1 MKTVFSEQQ
10 LDHRPTFELSDGAMA
25 PAVELPARAEFVRD
39 RIVETGLGEILAPDA
54 FGRAPLERVHSGAYL
69 DFMDGFRDRCDAEG
83 RKGEVFPFCWP
94 TAGLRSD
101 VTPRHLDGQ
110 LGRYSFDAGT
120 PIGPDSWRA
129 AIVSANTALTAAEL
143 VASGDRSAFAL
154 CRPPGHHAMS
164 DRFGG
169 YCFLNNAAIAAESLR
184 DEGAAR
190 VAILDVD
197 YHHGNGTQ
205 AIFYDRSDVLFLSI
219 HADPAD
225 EYPYFLGYADET
237 GAGDG
242 AGFNHNWPLAIG
254 ADWAAWSTALEA
266 ACGRIADFGADVVVI
281 SLGLDAYEHD
291 PISRFKLHSEDFIR
305 LGARLEKLGLPT
317 LFVMEGGY
325 AIDALGVNCVNVLA
339 GFDDA
344 R

>member
-1 MKTVFSEQQ
+1 MKTVFSELQ
-10 LDHRPTFELSDGAMA
+10 LNHRPTFELSDGAMA

-39 RIVETGLGEILAPDA
+39 RIVETGLGAIQPPDA
-54 FGRAPLERVHSGAYL
+54 FGRGPLERVHSRAYL
-69 DFMDGFRDRCDAEG
+69 DFMDGFRAQCEREG
-83 RKGEVFPFCWP
+83 RTGEVFPFCWP
-94 TAGLRSD
+94 TAGLRAD

-120 PIGPDSWRA
+120 PIGPESWRA
-129 AIVSANTALTAAEL
+129 AKVSADTALSAARL
-143 VASGDRSAFAL
+143 VKDGERAAFAL

-169 YCFLNNAAIAAESLR
+169 YCFVNNAAVAAQYLR
-184 DEGAAR
+184 DQSAAR
-190 VAILDVD
+190 IAILDVD

-205 AIFYDRSDVLFLSI
+205 EIFYERSDVLFLSI

-237 GAGDG
+237 GTGEG
-242 AGFNHNWPLAIG
+242 AGFNQNWPLAIG
-254 ADWAAWSTALEA
+254 TDWDGWSAALDA
-266 ACGRIADFGADVVVI
+266 ACGRVMTFGADVAVI
-281 SLGLDAYEHD
+281 SLGLDPYEHD
-291 PISRFKLHSEDFIR
+291 PISRFRLQSGDFTR

-325 AIDALGVNCVNVLA
+325 AIDALGVNCVNVLS
-339 GFDDA
+339 GFEDA